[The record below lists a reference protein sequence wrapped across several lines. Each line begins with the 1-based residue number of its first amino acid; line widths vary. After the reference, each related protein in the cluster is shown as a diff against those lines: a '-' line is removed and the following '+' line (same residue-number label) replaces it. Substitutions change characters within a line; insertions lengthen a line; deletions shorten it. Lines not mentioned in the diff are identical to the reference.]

1 MPTKIDRLKTAAK
14 EAHRLD
20 LIDNAGLKALTDG
33 RASKADV
40 ELAKSVVADVENW
53 VAALPARRKSSKTT
67 EFKKEVAGELLKATK
82 ALHAAQSKNR
92 AASTR
97 GTPAPAPIE
106 PPRVSTSVSTSSGKG
121 ATRPTTTGGK
131 GAAPA
136 ISNSSSSWSSG
147 AGAPST
153 SSGKGG
159 APSGGT
165 TWVWGNGARPP
176 SGK

>member
-53 VAALPARRKSSKTT
+53 VASLPARRKSSKAT
-67 EFKKEVAGELLKATK
+67 ELKQEVAGELLKATK
-82 ALHAAQSKNR
+82 AVHAAQSKRR

-97 GTPAPAPIE
+97 GTPAPSPME
-106 PPRVSTSVSTSSGKG
+106 PPSVSTSSGKG
-121 ATRPTTTGGK
+121 ATRPATTSGK
-131 GAAPA
+131 GAT
-136 ISNSSSSWSSG
+136 SSTSSSSTSG
-147 AGAPST
+147 PWVPST

-159 APSGGT
+159 APSGNT
-165 TWVWGNGARPP
+165 TWVWNNGARPP